1 MTTIETSLNGNT
13 AIMQVSGPIDGEAAE
28 QLKTA
33 YQGLPEDRVKQLVL
47 DFSAVPFIGSA
58 GLGKLLLFY
67 KRISSTGGTVEIR
80 GASPDIQELLR
91 ELRLDLLFKLT

>member
-1 MTTIETSLNGNT
+1 MTTIDTTVNGDT
-13 AIMQVSGPIDGEAAE
+13 AIILVSGPVNGEAAE

-33 YQGLPEDRVKQLVL
+33 YQALPEERVRHLVL
-47 DFSAVPFIGSA
+47 DVSAVPFIGSA